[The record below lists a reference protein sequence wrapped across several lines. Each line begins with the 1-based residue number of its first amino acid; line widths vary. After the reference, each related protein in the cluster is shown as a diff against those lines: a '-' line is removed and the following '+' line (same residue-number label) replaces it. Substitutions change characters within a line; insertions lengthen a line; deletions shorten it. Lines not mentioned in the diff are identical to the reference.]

1 MRTSFFDAG
10 GAFLTD
16 TLKINDISKILA
28 DKNILNPF
36 FKEIILNIISKYR
49 NCFSAILVRHG
60 SNWIHVTI

>member
-16 TLKINDISKILA
+16 TLKINAISKILA

-36 FKEIILNIISKYR
+36 FKEIILNIISKTAPHPPYPIGI
-49 NCFSAILVRHG
+49 ALVQF
-60 SNWIHVTI
+60 